1 MNWVAI
7 ICWRRTHD
15 PHGFLSDV
23 QRMII
28 DSALMRDDVKT
39 AKQHLIDWKIPS

>member
-1 MNWVAI
+1 VHWIEI
-7 ICWRRTHD
+7 ICWCQTYD
-15 PHGFLSDV
+15 PHGFMSQV

-28 DSALMRDDVKT
+28 ASALMRDDVKT